1 MKNQRVNS
9 ILLLFVVFG
18 GFFIFGLSE
27 NVKGPALP
35 FMQSEFKLHESQL
48 GFLLALNS
56 LGYLLAC
63 SFTSSLSNK
72 IGIKWT
78 GILAFASMAF
88 SGILMFL
95 SKGYTSLTLSYFM
108 LYLGNGILEIGL
120 GIMAAR
126 IFTKNT
132 GTMMNLSHFFY
143 GLSSIGAPILGASM
157 MGWNILNGELG
168 WRGMYLMI
176 LSLSILP
183 ILPSLFGRFPEDHHN
198 EEEST
203 SFRALGRDPI
213 AWMIVAILSFGVV
226 SEISIGSWLVY
237 YLENAYD
244 WSLNKSSGMLSSF
257 FLFFT
262 LSRLFAGPITDKI
275 GYTLSIMIFSAFSG
289 VCSLAAVFS
298 GEKGAILFAI
308 AGIGIAPIYPTV
320 MALLAK
326 QYSKGVGTAITFT
339 VTLLGISS
347 IIGNLL
353 VGFIIDFFNRVWGQR
368 SAGGELIGLQAGYV
382 FIAGLAILCSIC
394 SMFLYK
400 ILRNRNKVVG
410 KEKGSELSF

>member
-1 MKNQRVNS
+1 MKNQRVNL

-27 NVKGPALP
+27 NIKGPALP
-35 FMQSEFKLHESQL
+35 VMQSEFNLHESQL
-48 GFLLALNS
+48 GVLLSLNS

-63 SFTSSLSNK
+63 TFTSSLTIK

-78 GILAFASMAF
+78 GILAFASMALA
-88 SGILMFL
+88 GIFMFL
-95 SKGYTSLTLSYFM
+95 SKAYITLSFSYFL

-126 IFTKNT
+126 IFTKKT
-132 GTMMNLSHFFY
+132 GTMMNLAHFFY

-157 MGWNILNGELG
+157 MGWNVMGGELG

-183 ILPSLFGRFPEDHHN
+183 VIPSLLGKFPEEHQHDGKT
-198 EEEST
+198 T
-203 SFRALGRDPI
+203 SYRNLIRDPI

-226 SEISIGSWLVY
+226 SELSIGSWLVY

-244 WSLNKSSGMLSSF
+244 WSLKKASGMLSSF

-262 LSRLFAGPITDKI
+262 LSRLFVGPITDKI
-275 GYTLSIMIFSAFSG
+275 GYILSIMIFSAFSG
-289 VCSLAAVFS
+289 LCSFAAIFS

-339 VTLLGISS
+339 VTLLGIAS
-347 IIGNLL
+347 IFGNLL
-353 VGFIIDFFNRVWGQR
+353 VGFIIDLFNRVWGH
-368 SAGGELIGLQAGYV
+368 SSGGNDVIGLQAGYV
-382 FIAGLAILCSIC
+382 FIAALAILCSFC

-400 ILRNRNKVVG
+400 TLRNRNKVVG
-410 KEKGSELSF
+410 KEKGSELGF